1 MAELEV
7 YNHLQQRLL
16 QYIQDYHPYKIEDDR
31 QETIDFIVLRSKSAK
46 DAYVKATYEGKNGLE
61 CEDVAFEVL
70 YTNLHFSPITYL
82 IEAYI
87 DLYGIELEKAD
98 ACQIYKNPAV
108 RIIFDKYGQ
117 DIEGDPKEELLIEEL
132 TPFME
137 RYKLENS

>member
-1 MAELEV
+1 MAEL
-7 YNHLQQRLL
+7 NSSNIFQQRLL
-16 QYIQDYHPYKIEDDR
+16 QYIQDYHQYKLEDDE
-31 QETIDFIVLRSKSAK
+31 QDTIDFIVLRSETAMKEYKMAA
-46 DAYVKATYEGKNGLE
+46 DEGLNTLE
-61 CEDVAFEVL
+61 CEDAAYGTLFAD
-70 YTNLHFSPITYL
+70 LHFSPITYL

-137 RYKLENS
+137 QYKLENS